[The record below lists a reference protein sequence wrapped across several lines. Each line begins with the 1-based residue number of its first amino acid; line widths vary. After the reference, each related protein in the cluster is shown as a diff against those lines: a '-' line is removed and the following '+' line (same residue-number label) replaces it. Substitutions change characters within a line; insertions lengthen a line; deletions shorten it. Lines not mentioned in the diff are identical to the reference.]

1 MNSSMAIIFTCLCF
15 IHNVAVTVAYLT
27 SAPTTLSTTY
37 AKQQINQININYYA
51 SDATAATDNNI
62 IELLQKKQSV
72 FEINI
77 IDYDGDTRKTNDS
90 VELLQMRQSLI
101 GRAYR
106 RGKKLLTRE
115 KEDTTTKTQQKEE
128 PEQLWRVMF
137 HNSEYMPDRVARE
150 LTKVFPITRMTA
162 FDICVRARS
171 EGTVT
176 VDICHKKQAEKYVR
190 QLSKRGLVAT
200 IQPE

>member
-1 MNSSMAIIFTCLCF
+1 M
-15 IHNVAVTVAYLT
+15 AYLT
-27 SAPTTLSTTY
+27 SAPTSY
-37 AKQQINQININYYA
+37 AKQQINQNQLNINYADTITNY
-51 SDATAATDNNI
+51 DVNLDDI
-62 IELLQKKQSV
+62 KLLQMEQSLLE
-72 FEINI
+72 FDIINYADAI
-77 IDYDGDTRKTNDS
+77 TDDT
-90 VELLQMRQSLI
+90 ELLQMKQSLI

-115 KEDTTTKTQQKEE
+115 KEDITTSQQQKEE

-171 EGTVT
+171 EGIVT

>member
-1 MNSSMAIIFTCLCF
+1 MPAP
-15 IHNVAVTVAYLT
+15 
-27 SAPTTLSTTY
+27 PTTFSSTSY
-37 AKQQINQININYYA
+37 AKQQNINHA
-51 SDATAATDNNI
+51 ESTITTDN
-62 IELLQKKQSV
+62 IELLQMKLSLLEGV
-72 FEINI
+72 NNIN
-77 IDYDGDTRKTNDS
+77 YAVTTATNDN
-90 VELLQMRQSLI
+90 VELLQMKQSLI

-115 KEDTTTKTQQKEE
+115 KEDTTTKSKEKEE

-171 EGTVT
+171 EGIVT

>member
-1 MNSSMAIIFTCLCF
+1 
-15 IHNVAVTVAYLT
+15 
-27 SAPTTLSTTY
+27 
-37 AKQQINQININYYA
+37 
-51 SDATAATDNNI
+51 
-62 IELLQKKQSV
+62 
-72 FEINI
+72 
-77 IDYDGDTRKTNDS
+77 
-90 VELLQMRQSLI
+90 
-101 GRAYR
+101 
-106 RGKKLLTRE
+106 
-115 KEDTTTKTQQKEE
+115 
-128 PEQLWRVMF
+128 
-137 HNSEYMPDRVARE
+137 MPDRVARE

>member
-1 MNSSMAIIFTCLCF
+1 MNSAVAILFTCFCI
-15 IHNVAVTVAYLT
+15 IHNCVVTAYLT
-27 SAPTTLSTTY
+27 TPAPPTTFLPTTS
-37 AKQQINQININYYA
+37 ASQKIINHDIDINYA
-51 SDATAATDNNI
+51 DTTTNHDVNVDRGDVD
-62 IELLQKKQSV
+62 LLQMEQSV
-72 FEINI
+72 LERVDI
-77 IDYDGDTRKTNDS
+77 IDYN
-90 VELLQMRQSLI
+90 VEILQMKQQSLL

-115 KEDTTTKTQQKEE
+115 KEDTTTKTQKEE